1 MAVPSQVFELIESTV
16 EGLGYELVDVERLQ
30 RGLIRVTIDK
40 EGGISLDDCEKVS
53 NLLNP
58 ALTVDNVDFDRLEV
72 SSPGVDRPLRK
83 PKDFVRFVGSNVHV
97 ELYVPMTGEGLPANG
112 RRRMD
117 GKILSVEGEENNPT
131 ISLELITE
139 RLGRTP
145 SEIAKAKAKAKKSGE
160 AAQAAPVI
168 LNIPFKDIERASL
181 LADLDFRGSK

>member
-16 EGLGYELVDVERLQ
+16 EGLGYELVDVERLP

-40 EGGISLDDCEKVS
+40 EGGITLDDCEKVS

-72 SSPGVDRPLRK
+72 SSPGVDRPLRRAN
-83 PKDFVRFVGSNVHV
+83 DFVRFVGSNVHI
-97 ELYVPMTGEGLPANG
+97 ELYTPMTGEGLPANG

-117 GKILSVEGEENNPT
+117 GKLLAVEGEEASPT
-131 ISLELITE
+131 ITLELIT
-139 RLGRTP
+139 
-145 SEIAKAKAKAKKSGE
+145 KAKAKAKKSGE
-160 AAQAAPVI
+160 AQAAPVI

>member
-16 EGLGYELVDVERLQ
+16 EGLGYELVDVERLP

-40 EGGISLDDCEKVS
+40 EGGITLDDCEKVS

-72 SSPGVDRPLRK
+72 SSPGVDRPLRRAN
-83 PKDFVRFVGSNVHV
+83 DFVRFVGSNVHI
-97 ELYVPMTGEGLPANG
+97 ELYTPMTGEGLPANG

-117 GKILSVEGEENNPT
+117 GKLLAVEGDEANPT
-131 ISLELITE
+131 ITLELITE

-160 AAQAAPVI
+160 AQAAPVI

-181 LADLDFRGSK
+181 LTDLDFRGSK